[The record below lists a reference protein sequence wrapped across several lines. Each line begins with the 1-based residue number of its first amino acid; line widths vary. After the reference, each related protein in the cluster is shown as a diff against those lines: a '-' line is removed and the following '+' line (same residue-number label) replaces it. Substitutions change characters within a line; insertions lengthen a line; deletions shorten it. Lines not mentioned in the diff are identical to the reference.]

1 MAGAAWAMER
11 LYKERK
17 AVGKVRRSLKVV
29 EMPGVNHFMSLS
41 PFLPLVSLVELH

>member
-17 AVGKVRRSLKVV
+17 AVGKVGRLLKVV
-29 EMPGVNHFMSLS
+29 EMPGVNHFVSPSSFLS
-41 PFLPLVSLVELH
+41 LVSLVELH